1 MALQGSG
8 SNLQGSS
15 VNLNARGLGTGQKGS
30 IYWVGA
36 DGNVYV
42 KGAGGNGASVRNAG
56 KANGATTS
64 NLILNGAVQVSDPN
78 AGQPQQQ
85 QQQQA
90 QQTAP
95 TNSNGYSAP
104 AAPAKVDKSN
114 SIALQ
119 NAGLAAVDEQYNTGV
134 GAIDKALGVL
144 QGRYTDERVAN
155 EKSYTTSTDNNVGN
169 LQKNKQTTY
178 VNAAQGRQG
187 LFGSLASIGA
197 LSGDGITLANRA
209 VQQGA
214 NADLAGADEN
224 FQTNATNLD
233 ASIEAFRRDDKYRT
247 ESANTSA
254 ENAKTNAR
262 NEAAKSR
269 LSFYSNLVNDYA
281 AMGDEGQ
288 AKAYTAKAQA
298 LYPELAKSS
307 VPNANLAYTG
317 AAFTPTTL
325 ENYLAGNDSS
335 VVTATPTAPGQ
346 TIPGLVAS
354 PSKKKQLLAT
364 V

>member
-1 MALQGSG
+1 MALQGGSG
-8 SNLQGSS
+8 TILQGGSAG
-15 VNLNARGLGTGQKGS
+15 VNLNTAGQAQKGT
-30 IYWVGA
+30 IYWIGA
-36 DGNVYV
+36 NGNVYA
-42 KGAGGNGASVRNAG
+42 KGAGGNGAQVTNLG
-56 KANGATTS
+56 KNNGAITA
-64 NLILNGAVQVSDPN
+64 NLILNGARQIDDPN
-78 AGQPQQQ
+78 APSQNN
-85 QQQQA
+85 A
-90 QQTAP
+90 TNNVTAP
-95 TNSNGYSAP
+95 SNPNGTAS
-104 AAPAKVDKSN
+104 APAKVDKSN
-114 SIALQ
+114 DIALQ
-119 NAGLAAVDEQYNTGV
+119 LAGLGAVDQQYTTGIA
-134 GAIDKALGVL
+134 AIDKALAQL
-144 QGRYTDERVAN
+144 QGRYTEEANAN
-155 EKSYTTSTDNNVGN
+155 EKSYTDSTNNNVAN

-214 NADLAGADEN
+214 NSDLAGADEN
-224 FQTNATNLD
+224 FRTNADNLTG
-233 ASIEAFRRDDKYRT
+233 SIEAFRRDNKYRT

-254 ENAKTNAR
+254 ENAKTNAA

-269 LSFYSNLVNDYA
+269 LSFYSNLVNDYS
-281 AMGDEGQ
+281 AMEDAGN

-298 LYPELAKSS
+298 LYPELAKTS
-307 VPNANLAYTG
+307 VPDANIAYTG

-325 ENYLAGNDSS
+325 ENYLAGNDSN

-354 PSKKKQLLAT
+354 ATKKKQLLAT